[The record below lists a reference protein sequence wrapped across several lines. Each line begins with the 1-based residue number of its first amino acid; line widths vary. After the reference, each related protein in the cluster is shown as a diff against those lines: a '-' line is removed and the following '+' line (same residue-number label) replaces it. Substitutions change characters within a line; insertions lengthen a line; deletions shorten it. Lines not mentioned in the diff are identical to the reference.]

1 MWGGRKRKED
11 RRNSASVVELQRAA
25 KLAQSRLANC
35 DKSPG
40 LRRANSYKENEMG
53 MHRSPS
59 YLKPPYPNYYEPD
72 SRNISAGSSETSI
85 KLHGSRER
93 FSPCASPKMS
103 RLVARRLSGS
113 PHSSLSNISHN
124 GREHRSVKD
133 LRHCE
138 ALASNDDGYEV
149 DKRRRGSGSP
159 RHMSLTGIPEDM
171 RVGRLNETDS
181 LFSDN
186 SSLASYRTCDYFFK
200 VMLIG
205 DSGVGKTCLVT
216 KFRDGVFLS
225 GSFIATVGLD
235 YKNKTL
241 RVDGSLVRL
250 QLWDTAGQERFRSL
264 TRSHYKDVQAL
275 MLLYDVHNRRSFSS
289 VRNWVVEARRL
300 SKRDVVILL
309 VGNKSDYSE
318 SDRAVTK
325 DEGLLLAKELGLNFV
340 ETSAKNG
347 DNVELA
353 FRAVAVKLKCQH
365 SADPEDKSFS
375 LQDYLLRNEASW
387 WSSCCSFC
395 PFYRR

>member
-72 SRNISAGSSETSI
+72 SRNISAGS
-85 KLHGSRER
+85 K
-93 FSPCASPKMS
+93 
-103 RLVARRLSGS
+103 
-113 PHSSLSNISHN
+113 
-124 GREHRSVKD
+124 HRSVKD

-200 VMLIG
+200 QKHLAAMQVMLIG

-235 YKNKTL
+235 YKLLTGHKQQLFQNKTL